1 MLIRNIKEFLNLTM
15 NKRIISL
22 DIGKS
27 KIGSAISDQK
37 HLIVTPLNV
46 FQKKNIY
53 SELFKIIKEFNP
65 GAILVGLPL
74 FESEK
79 KNKSCQMIEDIT
91 KNIDSFLKNKN
102 NELPIFFW
110 DESYTSFEAEE
121 ITKNIFKNLKEQRK
135 KLDKFAAKI
144 ILDDF
149 FRENINL

>member
-1 MLIRNIKEFLNLTM
+1 MLIRNIKEFLKLTM

-27 KIGSAISDQK
+27 KIGSAISDQN

-46 FQKKNIY
+46 WARKKIY
-53 SELFKIIKEFNP
+53 TELYETIQEFNA
-65 GAILVGLPL
+65 GGILVGLPL
-74 FESEK
+74 LEFEK

-91 KNIDSFLKNKN
+91 NNVDSFLSNKN

-110 DESYTSFEAEE
+110 DESYTSFEAGE
-121 ITKNIFKNLKEQRK
+121 ITKEFFKNTKEKRK
-135 KLDKFAAKI
+135 NLDKFAAKI

>member
-1 MLIRNIKEFLNLTM
+1 MLIRNIKEFLKLTK

-27 KIGSAISDQK
+27 KIGSAISDQN

-46 FQKKNIY
+46 FPRKNICT
-53 SELFKIIKEFNP
+53 ELFETIQEFSA
-65 GAILVGLPL
+65 GGILVGLPL
-74 FESEK
+74 LQFEK

-91 KNIDSFLKNKN
+91 NNIDSFLSNKN

-110 DESYTSFEAEE
+110 DESYTSFEAEQ
-121 ITKNIFKNLKEQRK
+121 ITKTIFKNTKEQKK

>member
-46 FQKKNIY
+46 FPKKKLNI
-53 SELFKIIKEFNP
+53 ELFKIIKEFNP
-65 GAILVGLPL
+65 GGILVGLPL
-74 FESEK
+74 FESKK

-91 KNIDSFLKNKN
+91 KNIDNILNNKK

-121 ITKNIFKNLKEQRK
+121 ITKKIFKNSKEQKK

-149 FRENINL
+149 FRENIIL

>member
-37 HLIVTPLNV
+37 HLIVTPLFV
-46 FQKKNIY
+46 FSKKNLY
-53 SELFKIIKEFNP
+53 AELSRIIKEFNP

-91 KNIDSFLKNKN
+91 KNVDNFLKNKN

>member
-1 MLIRNIKEFLNLTM
+1 MLISNIKEFLKLT
-15 NKRIISL
+15 NNTRIISL

-27 KIGSAISDQK
+27 KVGCAISDENHQ
-37 HLIVTPLNV
+37 IVTPLNV
-46 FQKKNIY
+46 YPKKNICT
-53 SELFKIIKEFNP
+53 ELFKTIQEFNV
-65 GAILVGLPL
+65 GGILVGLPL
-74 FESEK
+74 LEFEK
-79 KNKSCQMIEDIT
+79 KSRSCQMIEDIT
-91 KNIDSFLKNKN
+91 KNINKYLNDKN

-121 ITKNIFKNLKEQRK
+121 LTKKIFKNTKEQKK

>member
-46 FQKKNIY
+46 FPKKKLY
-53 SELFKIIKEFNP
+53 TELFKIIKEFNP

-91 KNIDSFLKNKN
+91 KNIDNFLNNKN

-121 ITKNIFKNLKEQRK
+121 ITKKIFKNSKEQKK